1 MHCAAFVG
9 ATIHAEAS
17 RMDLHFLQSC
27 ESSGTQPHGSKP
39 HQPRFS
45 LPDRNYTN
53 RSQITAPT
61 LTAAADITHP
71 RRCPGQVH
79 PTAGKKLAP
88 LATRAEPQFNLGMPE
103 SALHQFGKNGLY
115 SATSLSV
122 RRCGA
127 DFHFPAPP
135 NVPVIP
141 FPSSTVK
148 MRSTADSFPFS
159 TTPSGQ

>member
-1 MHCAAFVG
+1 MHCAAFV
-9 ATIHAEAS
+9 AQRSMQKRVEWICI
-17 RMDLHFLQSC
+17 F
-27 ESSGTQPHGSKP
+27 SSPAKP
-39 HQPRFS
+39 QERNHV
-45 LPDRNYTN
+45 DRNHIN
-53 RSQITAPT
+53 RALALLTATTPTAAKSTAPT

-103 SALHQFGKNGLY
+103 SALHQFGENGLH

-148 MRSTADSFPFS
+148 MRSTAGNFPFS